1 MPRPCTRLIDVD
13 QVELSQDPAKLLMGR
28 MRYPS
33 LSIHGIDGGR
43 EGTVIPH
50 QISGRFSLRCGAIHS
65 LAE

>member
-1 MPRPCTRLIDVD
+1 
-13 QVELSQDPAKLLMGR
+13 MGR

-43 EGTVIPH
+43 EGTITPH

-65 LAE
+65 LNAVFNYTPFQC